1 MLKTFFILVLLV
13 LGPTLVSAQVAK
25 ELVGK
30 YQMDVQDGDFMELRS
45 DGSASMAGEE
55 TRWSARGNQLT
66 VGTDVMSYSLAG
78 GRLVVMFGPV
88 QLAWKKV
95 GGAPKGL
102 TPMEKVARGAQG
114 HQAQGPAA
122 AGGNAQGAQDAQ
134 ARQMLMSTAWCS
146 FTYNKHSGTSTTRK
160 VVFHPD
166 GVMTINGGRETYS
179 SGYAGTYAGQSNSSG
194 AMQWKLDNLR
204 LFVDQGDGS
213 GFQDIE
219 LKATRNSNGY
229 TILHAGGLEYSMC
242 N

>member
-102 TPMEKVARGAQG
+102 TPMEKVARGAQR

-122 AGGNAQGAQDAQ
+122 AGGNAQGAQ
-134 ARQMLMSTAWCS
+134 
-146 FTYNKHSGTSTTRK
+146 
-160 VVFHPD
+160 VVFRPD